1 MTLIV
6 TTPGRTDKEHI
17 GQAKKIAAKLNV
29 PFIERRK
36 RSISRMQNDTNAD
49 IVLVKKERL
58 ELYSLGAAE
67 PFFFHP
73 NSAAFRLK
81 RLINGEQDSMLEATG
96 LTKGDSFLD
105 TTAGLS
111 SDSIIASYAVGNSG
125 MVHACEKNEIIAY
138 LVGKGL
144 KEYTSDNE
152 LLNECMRWIKLF
164 QEDSVNFL
172 KRCEDNAYDVVY
184 MDPMFEEE
192 IVESSNFQALRKVG
206 MQDTLTAEWVKEAIR
221 VAKRRVVLKAHFR
234 SPLFQQYG
242 FSQQIRLTS
251 KFHYGILEK

>member
-6 TTPGRTDKEHI
+6 TTPGRTDKEQI
-17 GQAKKIAAKLNV
+17 DQARKIAAELDV
-29 PFIERRK
+29 PYVERRK
-36 RSISRMQNDTNAD
+36 RSIERMKKDTDAD
-49 IVLVKKERL
+49 IVLVRKERL
-58 ELYSLGAAE
+58 ELYSLGAEE

-73 NSAAFRLK
+73 NSAAFRFK
-81 RLINGEQDSMLEATG
+81 RLLNGEQDSMLEATG

-111 SDSIIASYAVGNSG
+111 SDSIIASYAVGSSG
-125 MVHACEKNEIIAY
+125 IVHACEKNKIIAY

-152 LLNECMRWIKLF
+152 MLNECMRRIKLF

-172 KRCEDNAYDVVY
+172 RQCEDNAYDVVY

-192 IVESSNFQALRKVG
+192 ITESNNFQALRKVG
-206 MQDTLTAEWVKEAIR
+206 VQDTLTAEWVKEAAR